1 MKKVIVSDY
10 DQTFYINDEDIEK
23 NKIAIKEFR
32 DKGNFFIIATGRSF
46 GDLKR
51 KVKEYNIQYDYCI
64 IDHGATILDKND
76 NILFSF
82 SMDND
87 IIEKIKN
94 DMLLEKSINH
104 FCCSLLESRVDFN
117 YKNLTKI
124 HARYNSKKEAMDI
137 NESINKKYYKYVN
150 SYYVT
155 ENSIEIISNK
165 TNKSKAIELLMDK
178 LDIEAKNVY
187 TIGDG
192 YSDIEMVK
200 DFNGYCMKD
209 SVEELKNVAKKE
221 YTSVSYLV
229 KEVIGEENNVKL

>member
-32 DKGNFFIIATGRSF
+32 DKGNIFIIATGRSF
-46 GDLKR
+46 LDFKK
-51 KVKEYNIQYDYCI
+51 KVNEYNIKYDYCI
-64 IDHGATILDKND
+64 IDHGATVLDKND

-82 SMDND
+82 SIDND
-87 IIEKIKN
+87 VIQKIKK
-94 DMLLEKSINH
+94 DMFLDKSINY
-104 FCCSLLESRVDFN
+104 FCTSLLESRVDFEH
-117 YKNLTKI
+117 KNLTKM
-124 HARYNSKKEAMDI
+124 HARYNSRKEAMDI
-137 NESINKKYYKYVN
+137 NEIINKNYSKQVN

-155 ENSIEIISNK
+155 ENSIEIISNQ

-178 LDIEAKNVY
+178 IDVDVKNVY

-209 SVEELKNVAKKE
+209 SVKELKNVAKKE
-221 YTSVSYLV
+221 YKSVSYLV
-229 KEVIGEENNVKL
+229 KDVIGEENSVKL